1 MIKKIYISMAI
12 SILVSIG
19 TVFVLPTVA
28 YGINSIQ
35 SGANSAQGD
44 GQPIALFGDSGIFTQ
59 ISDTLLF
66 VVGALSVM
74 MLIVGGIRY
83 VISGGNTASVT
94 AAKNTVLY
102 AIVGLVVSL
111 LAYASINFVLTTL
124 VSGGSSAGT
133 NI

>member
-1 MIKKIYISMAI
+1 MAI
-12 SILVSIG
+12 SILISIG
-19 TVFVLPTVA
+19 VVFVLPTIA
-28 YGINSIQ
+28 YGANAIQ
-35 SGANSAQGD
+35 NGADLAHGD

-59 ISDTLLF
+59 ISNTLLF

>member
-1 MIKKIYISMAI
+1 MAI

-19 TVFVLPTVA
+19 TVFVLPTVV
-28 YGINSIQ
+28 YGISSIQ
-35 SGANSAQGD
+35 TGANSAHGD
-44 GQPIALFGDSGIFTQ
+44 GQPIALFGDSGIFSQ
-59 ISDTLLF
+59 ISNTLLF
-66 VVGALSVM
+66 VVGALSVV

-124 VSGGSSAGT
+124 VSGGSAAGT

>member
-1 MIKKIYISMAI
+1 MVI
-12 SILVSIG
+12 SILISIG
-19 TVFVLPTVA
+19 VVFVLPTIA
-28 YGINSIQ
+28 YGASAIQ
-35 SGANSAQGD
+35 NGADLAHGD

-59 ISDTLLF
+59 ISNTLLF
-66 VVGALSVM
+66 IVGALSVM

-102 AIVGLVVSL
+102 AIVGVVISMV
-111 LAYASINFVLTTL
+111 AYASINFILTTL
-124 VSGGSSAGT
+124 VTGGSSAGT